1 MRNDI
6 FKTTYF
12 NYSNSNEINA
22 NSNNITNISNDIN
35 NYCLDDKPMN
45 MIYLKNSNMDIE
57 DENLITPGGN
67 NNLNKKEKS
76 NKNIIYK
83 RNINDSFEIKNLIQI
98 KSEDKR
104 LFINFNYCYFCYN
117 IRNSERNKTYF
128 VFSKINSLYI
138 PSTNKNF
145 ENVAS
150 NMNHNYSF
158 KDSNETINTNLNRYV
173 KKRKLK
179 SGVLKLDNIINNK
192 IFENKCIFFSGL
204 KINKLYCIFTKIIY
218 NLNKAKIKKYFEMYK
233 KNIFIEQKSSDDKN
247 LSQKPFKNIT
257 IDCKIHNNFVNFD
270 EIKNKN
276 DNLNSEFNQ
285 KIKKLNKLKG
295 KFKYSK
301 NFKNKIEKNNTY
313 SSDNEERNNL
323 INTSFEE
330 EKRAETNANIP
341 LWKSSEFYINSLN
354 LNLTNNRQ
362 KAIYSKKKIKPKN
375 LKIESLINRLILL

>member
-1 MRNDI
+1 M
-6 FKTTYF
+6 
-12 NYSNSNEINA
+12 
-22 NSNNITNISNDIN
+22 
-35 NYCLDDKPMN
+35 
-45 MIYLKNSNMDIE
+45 
-57 DENLITPGGN
+57 
-67 NNLNKKEKS
+67 
-76 NKNIIYK
+76 IYK

-117 IRNSERNKTYF
+117 IRNNERNKTYF

-233 KNIFIEQKSSDDKN
+233 KNIFIQQKSSDDKN

-257 IDCKIHNNFVNFD
+257 IDCKVDNNFINFD

-375 LKIESLINRLILL
+375 LKIKI